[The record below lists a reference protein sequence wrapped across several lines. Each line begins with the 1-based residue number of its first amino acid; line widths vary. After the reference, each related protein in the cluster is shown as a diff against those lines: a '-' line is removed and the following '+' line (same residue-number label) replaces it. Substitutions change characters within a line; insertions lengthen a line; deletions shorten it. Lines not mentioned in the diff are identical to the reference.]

1 MGTDRDGFYLD
12 GWGYDRLQA
21 ASTFYSDY
29 GSATART
36 GRGDDI
42 IMWRET
48 EEALREEIQ
57 AQAEVI
63 EAQDMQI
70 EALQEERDALLAEL
84 ESILPAN
91 APAPHE
97 PQGNSGRTAG
107 NSTQIPTT

>member
-97 PQGNSGRTAG
+97 PT
-107 NSTQIPTT
+107 